1 MRDATRFTLD
11 ARTMRVTFTAWLGPM
26 RVEGHFGE
34 LHGALV
40 LPNTDIERAT
50 LEVAVA
56 AASIDTG
63 IAARTHT
70 PG

>member
-11 ARTMRVTFTAWLGPM
+11 ARTMRVTFTAWLGPL

-50 LEVAVA
+50 L
-56 AASIDTG
+56 AS
-63 IAARTHT
+63 T
-70 PG
+70 PDRIVTQRGS